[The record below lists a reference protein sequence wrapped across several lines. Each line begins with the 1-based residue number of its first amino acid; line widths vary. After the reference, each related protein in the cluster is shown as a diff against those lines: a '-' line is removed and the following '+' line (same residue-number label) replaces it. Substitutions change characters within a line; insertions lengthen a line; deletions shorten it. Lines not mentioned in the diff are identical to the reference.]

1 VNRDDAKYTDL
12 KITGE
17 MLETAEIISR
27 FDFNQTAAVA
37 ANIKSVGR
45 LLMTGEGSSRL
56 FPAKNAIDQA
66 MRWGLDLRLHT
77 DGARQAAEYDL
88 SDFAVFGASNSGKT
102 KEVVTLFD
110 RLSKAGHQHLYALTA
125 NADTPL
131 TRLARQDFI
140 LSCGREVAV
149 AATKSVVEQALF
161 YHSLVA
167 QIAGKSNLA
176 EKLPAVGCKFQGV
189 LEADID
195 PDIIKTITSAKT
207 IYFAGRNTGVA
218 EELTLKTNE
227 TTRKPSGY
235 LEGTYAVHGI
245 EEVMTADEVVIVV
258 SPFADEI
265 DKFKEVLVDGVGM
278 SVVAIHHE
286 DTIFP
291 TIKIPHDPD
300 FTPYYEMAAG
310 WSILI
315 ETGTALGVDVD
326 HPQRARKVGNEF
338 TG

>member
-1 VNRDDAKYTDL
+1 MNRTDAKYTNL
-12 KITGE
+12 KIIGE
-17 MLETAEIISR
+17 MLETAEIICR
-27 FDFNQTAAVA
+27 FDFNQAAAVA
-37 ANIKSVGR
+37 ADINAAGR

-102 KEVVTLFD
+102 KEVVALFD
-110 RLSKAGHQHLYALTA
+110 RLTKAGHQNLYALTA

-131 TRLARQDFI
+131 TKLAKKDFI
-140 LSCGREVAV
+140 LTCGKEVAV

-161 YHSLVA
+161 YHALIA
-167 QIAGKSNLA
+167 QIAGRQSLA
-176 EKLPAVGCKFQGV
+176 EKLPTVGCKFQGV
-189 LEADID
+189 LEAPID
-195 PDIIKTITSAKT
+195 PDIIKTIAAAKT

-245 EEVMTADEVVIVV
+245 EEVMTPDEVVIVV
-258 SPFADEI
+258 SPFADEVE
-265 DKFKEVLVDGVGM
+265 KFNEVLVDGVGM
-278 SVVAIHHE
+278 AVIAIHHE

-291 TIKIPHDPD
+291 TINIPNDPD

-310 WSILI
+310 WSVLI
-315 ETGTALGVDVD
+315 ETGIALNVDVD